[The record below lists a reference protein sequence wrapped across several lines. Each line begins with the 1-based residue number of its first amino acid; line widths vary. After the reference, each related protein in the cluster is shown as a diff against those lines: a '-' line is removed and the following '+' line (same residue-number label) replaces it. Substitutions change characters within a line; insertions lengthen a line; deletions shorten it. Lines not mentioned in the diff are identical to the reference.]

1 MRMAAAALM
10 LPLAISAIRST
21 ATVRVST
28 RRLAACAKMG
38 LPNPLPHFTDTSI
51 AEDSNTFAD
60 QVPDRPP
67 HERVHGRA
75 GSGLDGHGVSPA
87 GAR

>member
-10 LPLAISAIRST
+10 LPLAISAFGSP

-28 RRLAACAKMG
+28 RRLAAAAMMG
-38 LPNPLPHFTDTSI
+38 LPNPLPHFTDTRI
-51 AEDSNTFAD
+51 ADDSSTFAD

-67 HERVHGRA
+67 HETSHGETGCGVDGRRICP
-75 GSGLDGHGVSPA
+75 SGA
-87 GAR
+87 